1 MTPPTVIG
9 IDPGQTGAVAI
20 LHGTTGALIAVEDM
34 PVIDKRVNAAMLADL
49 LRPEN
54 AIGEPNDLG
63 YARMVVV
70 EAVHAMP
77 KQGVSS
83 SFNFGH
89 SLGVI
94 HGVIGALA
102 LPQCNVTP
110 QEWKK
115 HHRLIGTAKGASRQR
130 ATELYPAHASL
141 FARVK
146 DDGRADAVL
155 IARWWIDTHGG
166 VR

>member
-34 PVIDKRVNAAMLADL
+34 PVIDKRINAAALGDL
-49 LRPEN
+49 LDPE
-54 AIGEPNDLG
+54 IG
-63 YARMVVV
+63 AMVVV

-115 HHRLIGTAKGASRQR
+115 HHRLIGTAKGGSRQR

>member
-1 MTPPTVIG
+1 MTPPTIIG
-9 IDPGQTGAVAI
+9 IDPGLTGAIAC
-20 LHGTTGALIAVEDM
+20 LHADTGALIWVEDM
-34 PVIDKRVNAAMLADL
+34 PVIDKRINAAALGDL
-49 LRPEN
+49 LDPEVG
-54 AIGEPNDLG
+54 A
-63 YARMVVV
+63 MVVV

-115 HHRLIGTAKGASRQR
+115 HHRLIGTTKGASRQR

-146 DDGRADAVL
+146 DDGRAEAVL

>member
-34 PVIDKRVNAAMLADL
+34 PVIDKRINAAALGDL
-49 LRPEN
+49 LDPEVD
-54 AIGEPNDLG
+54 A
-63 YARMVVV
+63 MVVV

-146 DDGRADAVL
+146 DDGRAEAVL

>member
-34 PVIDKRVNAAMLADL
+34 PVIDKRINAAALGDL
-49 LRPEN
+49 LDPEVG
-54 AIGEPNDLG
+54 A
-63 YARMVVV
+63 MVVV

-102 LPQCNVTP
+102 MPQCNVTP